1 LRSLA
6 ARFGTRTNA
15 KGYRVLAD
23 CVRVIQGDG
32 MDLEGIER
40 VGEAVLAAGFSAENV
55 AYGMGAGLL
64 QKVDRDTMRFAMKTS
79 AIEIDGAWHDVYKAP
94 RTDPSKRSKA
104 GRLAL
109 VRTAAGWS
117 DRGAR
122 SDATFET
129 IRREALGERE
139 NLLVPIYRNG
149 ELSIDRSLREIRER
163 ARATR

>member
-1 LRSLA
+1 
-6 ARFGTRTNA
+6 
-15 KGYRVLAD
+15 
-23 CVRVIQGDG
+23 
-32 MDLEGIER
+32 
-40 VGEAVLAAGFSAENV
+40 
-55 AYGMGAGLL
+55 
-64 QKVDRDTMRFAMKTS
+64 MRFAMKTS

-129 IRREALGERE
+129 SRREALGERE